1 MIPFCA
7 SCFRNYQIVFKNH
20 SGHYRNWH
28 YLVCLIILSRMICK
42 KAIFRPLVRSTWL
55 FFIIDDVI
63 IVNIVFLE
71 LSQNFQYRL
80 GSPLVFLKSSHYSEW
95 NDMKQ
100 VYIQTIGIEDTGIFQ
115 IWWRHHL
122 KWAVKSCASIFT
134 RDLVSHF
141 LLNAPKS

>member
-7 SCFRNYQIVFKNH
+7 SCFRKYQIVFKNH
-20 SGHYRNWH
+20 AGHYRNWLI
-28 YLVCLIILSRMICK
+28 LVCLIILSRMICN
-42 KAIFRPLVRSTWL
+42 KALFRPLARSTWL
-55 FFIIDDVI
+55 FKFDDVI
-63 IVNIVFLE
+63 IVNVVFFLA
-71 LSQNFQYRL
+71 LSQNFQYCL
-80 GSPLVFLKSSHYSEW
+80 GSPLVFLRSSYHSEW
-95 NDMKQ
+95 NDMQQ

-141 LLNAPKS
+141 LLNTPKS